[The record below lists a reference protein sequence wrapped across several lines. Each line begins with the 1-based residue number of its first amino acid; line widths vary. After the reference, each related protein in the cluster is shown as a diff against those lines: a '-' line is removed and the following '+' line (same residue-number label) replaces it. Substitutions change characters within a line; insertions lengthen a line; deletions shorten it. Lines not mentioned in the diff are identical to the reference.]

1 MNDLKLNS
9 YEIFEIG
16 ENLDKRLHD
25 DGIVD
30 KSELTVH
37 VSDDQ
42 LRKIDEDLFYRDHKG
57 EDDFIPSEGEI
68 LVTFKNLTI
77 RIVSNEGELESK
89 KKA

>member
-30 KSELTVH
+30 K
-37 VSDDQ
+37 
-42 LRKIDEDLFYRDHKG
+42 
-57 EDDFIPSEGEI
+57 
-68 LVTFKNLTI
+68 
-77 RIVSNEGELESK
+77 
-89 KKA
+89 